1 MNESAL
7 EAISKGV
14 KEITGSSYF
23 VNLIELITQIAMLI
37 LLLAG
42 IYYLVHI
49 GNRYVESKQRIIL
62 KRKQLLSFMLTLA
75 GIFALLMIISMR
87 SLLFNLLTPFIVAIV
102 LAYILNPLVKYLNQ
116 YGIKRF
122 WGVLI
127 VYLAISVLLLTL
139 SLTIFPK
146 MGAELRGLLEMLPE
160 FSHQAY
166 EYFNRFYQSLNRNLQ
181 SLPPEF
187 GIRDLQPINADWIQ
201 QVVLNALTSITN
213 SLLSIFSSIFSLVLI
228 PVLTFYFL
236 KDAEMF
242 KKTAILMIPIKRR
255 KGVLA
260 IFREFDEVLGG
271 FIRGQLIIASFVGI
285 MTTIALFALRVNF
298 AVIVG
303 IIVAIANVIPY
314 FGPVIGIIPGV
325 FFALLDGPMKA
336 LWVIVIFTI
345 IQQIESG
352 ILSPKIV
359 GASVGIHPVWVI
371 LALVVGGKFF
381 GLLGLIFA
389 VPAAG
394 VIKVLGKHTINYIV
408 SFK

>member
-408 SFK
+408 RFK